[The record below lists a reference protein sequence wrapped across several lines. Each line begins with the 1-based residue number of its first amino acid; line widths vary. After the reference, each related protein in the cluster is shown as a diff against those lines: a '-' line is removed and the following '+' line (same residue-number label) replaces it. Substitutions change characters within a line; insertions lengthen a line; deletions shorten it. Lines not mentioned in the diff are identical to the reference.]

1 MTTINRP
8 LTEAER
14 ELLLRLTI
22 GSVAE
27 QTGGDEKATAD
38 ALAHHAAAG
47 RVSMVGDSESV
58 HVEVCGHTLVTAA
71 RDWLAFTVIAA
82 NVEEADE

>member
-22 GSVAE
+22 VSVAE
-27 QTGGDEKATAD
+27 QTGANKKEAAD
-38 ALAHHAAAG
+38 ALDQFADAG
-47 RVSMVGDSESV
+47 RVSMIGDSEHV

-82 NVEEADE
+82 NIEEADE